1 MASRPKQATVAL
13 NLCAIAAVVL
23 LYVVEKMSPDA
34 VTPEVRPTPSMAA
47 SQSVK
52 LSPPAP
58 VKMAGIKVVNSP
70 LPAPPPRPVKTVQ
83 QSEKPASPTLIT
95 PPAIDDSQPLPTAKL
110 QLVSIS
116 KAPQTPK
123 PALHP
128 LTADRQTP
136 PTKPVLTSAL
146 AGSKAAMPPQK
157 VAPKLTKSVLSPQLP
172 AVKLTALTPL
182 KTPTETPVV
191 PTTAQRLNPA
201 ILSTM
206 LPPQKDAQQTP
217 QQTPRNL
224 SEQSKV
230 KGEVAVMADQSNV
243 ARPPEI
249 RIQQAS
255 LLHGQKTLDKV
266 VSKGGLDMEIFW
278 PPSSQQSAYLYRVM
292 TRCFGMQS
300 AVINSKGDLFLASG
314 QMSANNRSLSP
325 LLRQLKQPASRAE
338 HRVIQ
343 QIVTKNT
350 IAAGYQPVRIFAR
363 SVDARLVD
371 GVATLTGR
379 AIHPQ
384 SVVRANYVIDQ
395 GRVYIA
401 NITHDGVPSN
411 GRVLLTNGG
420 C

>member
-70 LPAPPPRPVKTVQ
+70 LPAPPPRPVKTVRQ
-83 QSEKPASPTLIT
+83 LDNPASPTLIT
-95 PPAIDDSQPLPTAKL
+95 RPAIDDSQPLPTAKL
-110 QLVSIS
+110 QLVSTS
-116 KAPQTPK
+116 QAPQTPK

-128 LTADRQTP
+128 LTADRQMP
-136 PTKPVLTSAL
+136 PPKPVLISAL

-182 KTPTETPVV
+182 KTPIETPVV

-206 LPPQKDAQQTP
+206 SPPQKDP
-217 QQTPRNL
+217 QQTRRNL
-224 SEQSKV
+224 SKQPNV
-230 KGEVAVMADQSNV
+230 KGEVAVKADQSNA

-255 LLHGQKTLDKV
+255 LLHGQKTLDEV
-266 VSKGGLDMEIFW
+266 VSKGELDMEIFW
-278 PPSSQQSAYLYRVM
+278 PPTSQQSAYLYRVM
-292 TRCFGMQS
+292 TQCFGMQS

-314 QMSANNRSLSP
+314 QMSPNNRSLSP
-325 LLRQLKQPASRAE
+325 LLRQLKQPASRVE

-343 QIVTKNT
+343 QIVTKNA
-350 IAAGYQPVRIFAR
+350 IAAGYQPVRVFAR

-371 GVATLTGR
+371 GVARLTGR
-379 AIHPQ
+379 PIHPQ
-384 SVVRANYVIDQ
+384 SVVRADYVIDQ